1 MSPFDKDSHIYFSVS
16 RKIEYL
22 VLQIFKKCRNNVLFD
37 ADLLK
42 YSIIKVLVMYRPKEI
57 IKHIYKSFN
66 DFLEEL
72 RKFFQDRIEW
82 NVIEK
87 ILN

>member
-1 MSPFDKDSHIYFSVS
+1 
-16 RKIEYL
+16 
-22 VLQIFKKCRNNVLFD
+22 
-37 ADLLK
+37 
-42 YSIIKVLVMYRPKEI
+42 MYRPKEI
-57 IKHIYKSFN
+57 IKYIYKSFN